1 MRMQQRIAYAA
12 LSFDKCVTEQ
22 IADEMRPQQY
32 ICHMVTSAGDP
43 QPDPRQLQPPRK
55 EKKQEKRVL
64 LKKYE
69 QK

>member
-32 ICHMVTSAGDP
+32 VCHMVTSAGDP
-43 QPDPRQLQPPRK
+43 QPDPGQLQPPRK
-55 EKKQEKRVL
+55 EKRKKSIE
-64 LKKYE
+64 LKNKN
-69 QK
+69 Q